1 MRLLLAAGLALLS
14 VASAQAATD
23 FPTKPVR
30 IIVAFPPGGG
40 TDIVARLIGQKLTEV
55 WNQQVII
62 DNRAGAAGVIGT
74 ELAAQAAPDGYTLFV
89 GTLGN
94 LAVNQHLYPSMKVNT
109 VRDFAPVTQIV
120 NVHFSA
126 MAYPGFPPNTI
137 QELIA
142 YAKAK
147 PGVVNYSSS
156 GAGGAP
162 HLAGTL
168 LARMAG
174 IDITHV
180 PYKGSNPSFA
190 DLVAG
195 QVQLTFDSLIQGLP
209 FIREG
214 KLKALA
220 VLGETRSPL
229 LPEVPTVGETVPGF
243 SLTNWFAMVAPIAT
257 PPEIVAK
264 IATDARAVI
273 KQDDT
278 RAKLAAMAADA
289 VGNAPEEFGKV
300 LRDDTEKWGRV
311 VKEAN
316 IRAD

>member
-1 MRLLLAAGLALLS
+1 MRRWLAAGVMVLALG
-14 VASAQAATD
+14 SAQAAD

-40 TDIVARLIGQKLTEV
+40 TDIVARLIGAKLTDV
-55 WNQQVII
+55 WGQQVII

-74 ELAAQAAPDGYTLFV
+74 ELAAQAPPDGYTLFV

-94 LAVNQHLYPSMKVNT
+94 LAVNQHLYPSMKVNV

-120 NVHFSA
+120 NVQFGA

-137 QELIA
+137 KELIA
-142 YAKAK
+142 YAKAH
-147 PGVVNYSSS
+147 PSEVNYSSS

-162 HLAGTL
+162 HLAGSL
-168 LARMAG
+168 LVRMAG

-180 PYKGSNPSFA
+180 PYKGSGPSFQ
-190 DLVAG
+190 DLLAG

-209 FIREG
+209 HIREG

-229 LPEVPTVGETVPGF
+229 LPDVPTVGETLPGF
-243 SLTNWFAMVAPIAT
+243 ALTNWFGMVAPIAT
-257 PPEIVAK
+257 PPDIVAK
-264 IATDARAVI
+264 IATDTRAVL

-278 RAKLAAMAADA
+278 RAKLAAMATDA
-289 VGNAPEEFGKV
+289 VGNSPAEFGKV
-300 LRDDTEKWGRV
+300 LRDDSDKWGRV
-311 VKEAN
+311 IKEAS
-316 IRAD
+316 IRAE

>member
-1 MRLLLAAGLALLS
+1 MRLGIALALALLTLGP
-14 VASAQAATD
+14 AHAAD

-40 TDIVARLIGQKLTEV
+40 TDIVARLVAQKLTET
-55 WNQQVII
+55 WGQQVLV

-94 LAVNQHLYPSMKVNT
+94 LAVNPHLYPSMKVNP

-120 NVHFSA
+120 NVHFGA
-126 MAYPGFPPNTI
+126 MAYPGFPPNSI
-137 QELIA
+137 KELID

-147 PGVVNYSSS
+147 PGAVNYSSS

-162 HLAGTL
+162 HLAGSL
-168 LARMAG
+168 LVRMAG
-174 IDITHV
+174 IDITHI

-190 DLVAG
+190 DLLAG

-209 FIREG
+209 HIRDG

-229 LPEVPTVGETVPGF
+229 LPNVPTVGETVPGF
-243 SLTNWFAMVAPIAT
+243 SLTNWFAMVAPVAT
-257 PPEIVAK
+257 PPDVLAK

-273 KQDDT
+273 RQDDT
-278 RAKLAAMAADA
+278 RTKLAAMAADA
-289 VGNAPEEFGKV
+289 VGSTPEEFGKV
-300 LRDDTEKWGRV
+300 LRDDTDKWGRV
-311 VKEAN
+311 IKEAN
-316 IRAD
+316 IRAE